1 MTTAN
6 ISYGSYNDMKIR
18 RPFHIFKEFIEKF
31 RSDAPFKKIVYNTS
45 WLFAD
50 RIVRMGIGVLVIIW
64 IARYLGPEQ
73 FGIYN
78 YAIAF
83 VALFTA
89 LSNLGL
95 DHIVVREIVRQ
106 PDKKD
111 EIVGSALLMRL
122 LASFITVVLISVII
136 FLLRSDDSLTRMM
149 VMIIASA
156 MIFQSF
162 EVIDFWF
169 QSQVQSKYTVLAKNA
184 AFLFISGVHI
194 GLILSGASLI
204 AFAYARLG
212 EMFLF
217 AIGLVFFYRHTG
229 SALRKLRFRLNQA
242 RQLLRDSWPLILSG
256 IMIMLYMRIDQ
267 VMLGE
272 IIGDTSVGI
281 YSAAIRLTEVWF
293 FIPTAILISVFPNI
307 IETKKKDEGLYYR
320 RLQRLYT
327 TLTWMAIAIALVVM
341 FLADPVIRLL
351 YGQEY
356 QGAGSV
362 LVISIWAG
370 VFVFQGLARSKWLV
384 AENLQKYAYLFT
396 GIGVIINIIL
406 NLILIPKYEAS
417 GAAIATLITQFTVV
431 IPAPL
436 LLKKT
441 RVSSVMILQSFFFK
455 KS

>member
-1 MTTAN
+1 MGN
-6 ISYGSYNDMKIR
+6 RSPKHIISRMSEQIR
-18 RPFHIFKEFIEKF
+18 SNE
-31 RSDAPFKKIVYNTS
+31 ALKKILYNTS

-50 RIVRMGIGVLVIIW
+50 RIIRMGIGVIVIIW

-89 LSNLGL
+89 VSTLGL

-111 EIVGSALLMRL
+111 EIVGSALLMRF
-122 LASFITVVLISVII
+122 LASVITVVLISLII
-136 FLLRSDDSLTRMM
+136 FLLRPDDALTRMM
-149 VMIIASA
+149 VIIIASA

-169 QSQVQSKYTVLAKNA
+169 QSQVQSKYTVIAKNA

-194 GLILSGASLI
+194 GLILSEASLI
-204 AFAYARLG
+204 AFAFARLI

-217 AIGLVFFYRHTG
+217 AVGLVFLYRYSG
-229 SALRKLRFRLNQA
+229 SALRKLRSRMKQA
-242 RQLLRDSWPLILSG
+242 THLLRDSWPLILSG
-256 IMIMLYMRIDQ
+256 IMVMLYMRIDQ

-272 IIGDTSVGI
+272 MIGDISVGI

-307 IETKKKDEGLYYR
+307 IEMKKRDEGLYYR

-327 TLTWMAIAIALVVM
+327 TLTWVAIAIALVVM
-341 FLADPVIRLL
+341 FLANPVIRVL
-351 YGQEY
+351 YGQEF
-356 QGAGSV
+356 QAAGSV

-370 VFVFQGLARSKWLV
+370 VFVFQGLTRSKWLV
-384 AENLQKYAYLFT
+384 AENLQKYTYFFT

-417 GAAIATLITQFTVV
+417 GAAIATLITQFIVV
-431 IPAPL
+431 IPAPFL
-436 LLKKT
+436 FKKT
-441 RVSSVMILQSFFFK
+441 RLSSVMILQSFLFK
-455 KS
+455 K

>member
-1 MTTAN
+1 M
-6 ISYGSYNDMKIR
+6 SEQIR
-18 RPFHIFKEFIEKF
+18 SNE
-31 RSDAPFKKIVYNTS
+31 ALKKILYNTS

-50 RIVRMGIGVLVIIW
+50 RIIRMGIGVIVIIW

-89 LSNLGL
+89 LSTLGL

-111 EIVGSALLMRL
+111 EIVGSALLMRF
-122 LASFITVVLISVII
+122 LASVITVVLISLII
-136 FLLRSDDSLTRMM
+136 FLLRPDDALTRMM
-149 VMIIASA
+149 VIIIASA

-169 QSQVQSKYTVLAKNA
+169 QSQVQSKYTVIAKNA

-194 GLILSGASLI
+194 GLILSEASLI
-204 AFAYARLG
+204 AFAIARLG

-217 AIGLVFFYRHTG
+217 AVGLVFLYRYSG
-229 SALRKLRFRLNQA
+229 SALRKLRFRLKQA
-242 RQLLRDSWPLILSG
+242 THLLRDSWPLILSG
-256 IMIMLYMRIDQ
+256 IMVMLYMRIDQ

-272 IIGDTSVGI
+272 MIGDTSVGI

-341 FLADPVIRLL
+341 FLANPVIQVL
-351 YGQEY
+351 YGQEF
-356 QGAGSV
+356 QAAGSV

-370 VFVFQGLARSKWLV
+370 VFVFQGLTRSKWLV
-384 AENLQKYAYLFT
+384 AENLQKYTYFFT

-431 IPAPL
+431 IPAPFL
-436 LLKKT
+436 FKKT
-441 RVSSVMILQSFFFK
+441 RLSSVMILQSFLFK
-455 KS
+455 K

>member
-1 MTTAN
+1 
-6 ISYGSYNDMKIR
+6 MKNR
-18 RPFHIFKEFIEKF
+18 QSFHIFKVLMEKI
-31 RSDAPFKKIVYNTS
+31 RSDTPFKKIIYNTS
-45 WLFAD
+45 WLLAD
-50 RIVRMGIGVLVIIW
+50 RIIRMGVGVIVIIW

-89 LSNLGL
+89 LSTLGL

-122 LASFITVVLISVII
+122 FSSLMNLVLISVII
-136 FLLRSDDSLTRMM
+136 FLLRPDDTLTRTM
-149 VMIIASA
+149 VIIIASA

-162 EVIDFWF
+162 EVFDFWF

-194 GLILSGASLI
+194 GLILSGATLI
-204 AFAYARLG
+204 AFAIARLG

-217 AIGLVFFYRHTG
+217 AIGLIFLYRYTG
-229 SALRKLRFRLNQA
+229 SALRKLRFRLKQA
-242 RQLLRDSWPLILSG
+242 THLLRDSWPLILSG

-307 IETKKKDEGLYYR
+307 IETKKRDEGLYYR

-327 TLTWMAIAIALVVM
+327 TLTWMAIAIAVVVL
-341 FLADPVIRLL
+341 FLAEPVIRLL
-351 YGQEY
+351 YGQEF

-370 VFVFQGLARSKWLV
+370 VFVFQGLARTKWYI
-384 AENLQKYAYLFT
+384 AENLQKYNYYFT
-396 GIGVIINIIL
+396 GTGVIVNIIL
-406 NLILIPKYEAS
+406 NIILIPTYEAP
-417 GAAIATLITQFTVV
+417 GAAVATLITQFVVV
-431 IPAPL
+431 ILAPL
-436 LLKKT
+436 
-441 RVSSVMILQSFFFK
+441 FFK
-455 KS
+455 DTRNSSCMLLRSFLFRAN

>member
-1 MTTAN
+1 M
-6 ISYGSYNDMKIR
+6 SEQIR
-18 RPFHIFKEFIEKF
+18 SNE
-31 RSDAPFKKIVYNTS
+31 ALKKILYNTS

-50 RIVRMGIGVLVIIW
+50 RIIRMGIGVIVIIW

-89 LSNLGL
+89 VSTLGL

-111 EIVGSALLMRL
+111 EIVGSALLMRF
-122 LASFITVVLISVII
+122 LASVITVVLISLII
-136 FLLRSDDSLTRMM
+136 FLLRPDDALTRMM
-149 VMIIASA
+149 VIIIASA

-169 QSQVQSKYTVLAKNA
+169 QSQVQSKYTVIAKNA

-194 GLILSGASLI
+194 GLILSEASLI
-204 AFAYARLG
+204 AFAIARLG

-217 AIGLVFFYRHTG
+217 AVGLVFLYRYSG
-229 SALRKLRFRLNQA
+229 SALRKLRFRLKQA
-242 RQLLRDSWPLILSG
+242 THLLRDSWPLILSG
-256 IMIMLYMRIDQ
+256 IMVMLYMRIDQ

-272 IIGDTSVGI
+272 MIGDTSVGI

-341 FLADPVIRLL
+341 FLANPVIQVL
-351 YGQEY
+351 YGQEF
-356 QGAGSV
+356 QAAGSV

-370 VFVFQGLARSKWLV
+370 VFVFQGLTRSKWLV
-384 AENLQKYAYLFT
+384 AENLQKYTYFFT

-431 IPAPL
+431 IPAPFL
-436 LLKKT
+436 FKKT
-441 RVSSVMILQSFFFK
+441 RLSSVMILQSFLFK
-455 KS
+455 K

>member
-1 MTTAN
+1 METR
-6 ISYGSYNDMKIR
+6 SPK
-18 RPFHIFKEFIEKF
+18 HIFSRISEQI
-31 RSDAPFKKIVYNTS
+31 RSNEALRKILYNTS

-50 RIVRMGIGVLVIIW
+50 RIIRMGIGVIVIVW

-89 LSNLGL
+89 LSTLGL

-111 EIVGSALLMRL
+111 EIVGSALLMRF
-122 LASFITVVLISVII
+122 LASVITVVLISII
-136 FLLRSDDSLTRMM
+136 IILLRPDDALTRLM
-149 VMIIASA
+149 VLIIASA

-169 QSQVQSKYTVLAKNA
+169 QSQVQSKYTVLAKNV

-194 GLILSGASLI
+194 GLILSEASLI
-204 AFAYARLG
+204 AFAIARLG

-217 AIGLVFFYRHTG
+217 AVGLVFLYRYSG
-229 SALRKLRFRLNQA
+229 SALRKLRFRLKQA
-242 RQLLRDSWPLILSG
+242 THLLRDSWPLILSG

-272 IIGDTSVGI
+272 MIGDASVGI

-307 IETKKKDEGLYYR
+307 IETKKKNEGLYYR

-327 TLTWMAIAIALVVM
+327 LLTWIAIIIAILIM
-341 FLADPVIRLL
+341 FIAKPIINVL
-351 YGQEY
+351 YGSEY
-356 QGAGSV
+356 IEASSV

-370 VFVFQGLARSKWLV
+370 VFVFQGLARGKWFL
-384 AENLQKYAYLFT
+384 AEDLQKFAYIFT
-396 GIGVIINIIL
+396 GIGVIINVIL
-406 NLILIPKYEAS
+406 NLLLIPRYGAT
-417 GAAIATLITQFTVV
+417 GAAIATLITQCIVV

-436 LLKKT
+436 FNRKT
-441 RVSSVMILQSFFFK
+441 RLSSIMILRSFIFK
-455 KS
+455 R

>member
-1 MTTAN
+1 M
-6 ISYGSYNDMKIR
+6 
-18 RPFHIFKEFIEKF
+18 
-31 RSDAPFKKIVYNTS
+31 YNTS

-50 RIVRMGIGVLVIIW
+50 RIIRMGIGVIVIIW

-83 VALFTA
+83 VALFMA
-89 LSNLGL
+89 LSTLGL
-95 DHIVVREIVRQ
+95 DQIVVREIVRQ

-111 EIVGSALLMRL
+111 EIIGSALLMRF
-122 LASFITVVLISVII
+122 LASLITVILISVII
-136 FLLRSDDSLTRMM
+136 FLLRPDDALTRLM
-149 VMIIASA
+149 VLIIASA
-156 MIFQSF
+156 MVFQSF

-169 QSQVQSKYTVLAKNA
+169 QSQVQSKYTVIAKNA
-184 AFLFISGVHI
+184 AFFIISGVHI
-194 GLILSGASLI
+194 GLILSEASLI
-204 AFAYARLG
+204 VFAFARLG

-217 AIGLVFFYRHTG
+217 AAGMVFLYRHTG
-229 SALRKLRFRLNQA
+229 SALRKLRFRLKQA
-242 RQLLRDSWPLILSG
+242 THLLRNSWPLILSG
-256 IMIMLYMRIDQ
+256 IMVMLYMRIDQ

-272 IIGDTSVGI
+272 MIGDTSVGI
-281 YSAAIRLTEVWF
+281 YSAAIRLTEVWY

-307 IETKKKDEGLYYR
+307 IETKKQNEGLYYR

-327 TLTWMAIAIALVVM
+327 LLTWIAIIIAILIM
-341 FLADPVIRLL
+341 FISKPIINVL
-351 YGQEY
+351 YGSEY
-356 QGAGSV
+356 IEASSV

-370 VFVFQGLARSKWLV
+370 VFVFQGLARGKWLL
-384 AENLQKYAYLFT
+384 AENLQKYTYFFT

-431 IPAPL
+431 IPAPF

-441 RVSSVMILQSFFFK
+441 RLSSVMILQSFFFRNDR
-455 KS
+455 

>member
-1 MTTAN
+1 M
-6 ISYGSYNDMKIR
+6 SEQIR
-18 RPFHIFKEFIEKF
+18 SNK
-31 RSDAPFKKIVYNTS
+31 ALKKIFYNTS

-50 RIVRMGIGVLVIIW
+50 RIIRMGIGVIVIIW

-89 LSNLGL
+89 VSTLGL

-111 EIVGSALLMRL
+111 EIVGSALLMRF
-122 LASFITVVLISVII
+122 LASVITVVLISLII
-136 FLLRSDDSLTRMM
+136 FLLRPDDALTRMM
-149 VMIIASA
+149 VIIIASA

-169 QSQVQSKYTVLAKNA
+169 QSQVQSKYTVIAKNA

-194 GLILSGASLI
+194 GLILSEASLI
-204 AFAYARLG
+204 AFAFARLI

-217 AIGLVFFYRHTG
+217 AVGLVFLYRYSG
-229 SALRKLRFRLNQA
+229 SALRKLRSRMKQA
-242 RQLLRDSWPLILSG
+242 THLLRDSWPLILSG
-256 IMIMLYMRIDQ
+256 IMVMLYMRIDQ

-272 IIGDTSVGI
+272 MIGDISVGI

-307 IETKKKDEGLYYR
+307 IETKKRDEGLYYR

-327 TLTWMAIAIALVVM
+327 TLTWVAIAIALVVM
-341 FLADPVIRLL
+341 FLANPVIRVL
-351 YGQEY
+351 YGQEF
-356 QGAGSV
+356 QAAGSV

-370 VFVFQGLARSKWLV
+370 VFVFQGLTRSKWLV
-384 AENLQKYAYLFT
+384 AENLQKYTYFFT

-417 GAAIATLITQFTVV
+417 GAAIATLITQFIVV
-431 IPAPL
+431 IPAPFL
-436 LLKKT
+436 FKKT
-441 RVSSVMILQSFFFK
+441 RLSSVMILQSFLFK
-455 KS
+455 K

>member
-1 MTTAN
+1 M
-6 ISYGSYNDMKIR
+6 SEQIR
-18 RPFHIFKEFIEKF
+18 SNE
-31 RSDAPFKKIVYNTS
+31 ALKKILYNTS

-50 RIVRMGIGVLVIIW
+50 RIIRMGIGVIVIIW

-89 LSNLGL
+89 VSTLGL

-111 EIVGSALLMRL
+111 EIVGSALLMRF
-122 LASFITVVLISVII
+122 LASVITVVLISLII
-136 FLLRSDDSLTRMM
+136 FLLRPDDALTRMM
-149 VMIIASA
+149 VIIIASA

-169 QSQVQSKYTVLAKNA
+169 QSQVQSKYTVIAKNA

-194 GLILSGASLI
+194 GLILSEASLI
-204 AFAYARLG
+204 AFAIARLG

-217 AIGLVFFYRHTG
+217 AVGLVFLYRYSG
-229 SALRKLRFRLNQA
+229 SALRKLRFRLKQA
-242 RQLLRDSWPLILSG
+242 THLLRDSWPLILSG
-256 IMIMLYMRIDQ
+256 IMVMLYMRIDQ

-272 IIGDTSVGI
+272 MIGDTSVGI

-341 FLADPVIRLL
+341 FLANPVIRVL
-351 YGQEY
+351 YGQEF
-356 QGAGSV
+356 QAAGSV

-370 VFVFQGLARSKWLV
+370 VFVFQGLTRSKWLV
-384 AENLQKYAYLFT
+384 AENLQKYTYFFT

-431 IPAPL
+431 IPAPFL
-436 LLKKT
+436 FKKT
-441 RVSSVMILQSFFFK
+441 RLSSVMILQSFLFK
-455 KS
+455 K